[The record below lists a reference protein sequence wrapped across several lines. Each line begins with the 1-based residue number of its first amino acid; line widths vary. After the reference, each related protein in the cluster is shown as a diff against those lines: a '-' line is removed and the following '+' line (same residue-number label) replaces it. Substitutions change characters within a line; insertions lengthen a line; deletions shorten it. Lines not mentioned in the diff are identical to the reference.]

1 MPRSHKRV
9 LDENDMLDE
18 LPGGSKDAG
27 RMARDATPRRE
38 KREERR
44 ENERI
49 SISIAMR
56 SSSVPG
62 IARSA

>member
-38 KREERR
+38 KRG